1 MSGLVIDA
9 SVALK
14 WYIPEPHSGAAS
26 GLLDTP
32 ARLMVPGLFYAEFGN
47 ALWKL
52 WRRGELEHGD
62 IGATLES
69 LERVPFEVFPTRGLA
84 AHAVEIAL
92 DHGCTVY
99 DGVYVALAALQ
110 EGTMITADRK
120 LIKKLATSALAYLVV
135 PVETVGEPS
144 P

>member
-14 WYIPEPHSGAAS
+14 WYLPEAHSEAS
-26 GLLDTP
+26 RKLLDTP

-47 ALWKL
+47 ALWKR
-52 WRRGELEHGD
+52 WRRGELERHD
-62 IGATLES
+62 IGLTLEA
-69 LERVPFEVFPTRGLA
+69 LERVPFEVFPTRVLA

-99 DGVYVALAALQ
+99 DGVYLALAVL
-110 EGTMITADRK
+110 EGATMVTADRK
-120 LIKKLATSALAYLVV
+120 LRNATAGSALERFVV
-135 PVETVGEPS
+135 PVETAN
-144 P
+144 